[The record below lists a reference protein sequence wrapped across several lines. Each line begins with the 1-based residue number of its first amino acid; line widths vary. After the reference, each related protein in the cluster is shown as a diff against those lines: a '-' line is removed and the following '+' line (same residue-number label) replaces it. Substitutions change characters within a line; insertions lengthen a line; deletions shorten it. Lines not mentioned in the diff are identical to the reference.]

1 MNWHTDSQLESL
13 RHQLVNHRL
22 YQLLDSP
29 KAICIFMQHHV
40 WCVWDFQSLLKALQ
54 IKLTCIEIPWL
65 PSPDPLIR
73 RLINEIVLGEE
84 SDEDGI
90 GGYLSHF
97 ELYLKAMQEMHADT
111 KAINEFISLLRSGTS
126 FEESLLKSNA
136 PPSIIPF
143 VTQTI
148 SLAKSGALHS
158 VAAAFTLGRED
169 LLPDL
174 FLKILDKTANQFNIS
189 YSILTYYLNRHI
201 ELDGDEHGPM
211 AISMLDKACG
221 GSKKKEEEALQSARN
236 SLQARLDLWNAICK
250 QIEELKQIS

>member
-1 MNWHTDSQLESL
+1 
-13 RHQLVNHRL
+13 
-22 YQLLDSP
+22 
-29 KAICIFMQHHV
+29 
-40 WCVWDFQSLLKALQ
+40 
-54 IKLTCIEIPWL
+54 
-65 PSPDPLIR
+65 
-73 RLINEIVLGEE
+73 
-84 SDEDGI
+84 
-90 GGYLSHF
+90 
-97 ELYLKAMQEMHADT
+97 MQEMHADT
-111 KAINEFISLLRSGTS
+111 KAINEFISLLRAGTP

-136 PPSIIPF
+136 PPCIIPF

-148 SLAKSGALHS
+148 SLAQTGALHF

-250 QIEELKQIS
+250 QIEELKQMG

>member
-1 MNWHTDSQLESL
+1 MNWHNNEQLESL
-13 RHQLVNHRL
+13 RQKLVNHKL

-54 IKLTCIEIPWL
+54 IKLTCMEIPWL
-65 PSPDPLIR
+65 PSPDPLTR

-84 SDEDGI
+84 SDEDGM

-97 ELYLKAMQEMHADT
+97 ELYLKAMQEIHADT
-111 KAINEFISLLRSGTS
+111 KPIDKFIVLLRAGMP
-126 FEESLLKSNA
+126 FEEALIKANA
-136 PPSIIPF
+136 PPCIIPF

-148 SLAKSGALHS
+148 KLAQTGPLHS

-174 FLKILDKTANQFNIS
+174 FLKILDKVAGQFHIS

-211 AISMLDKACG
+211 AIAMLDKACG
-221 GSKKKEEEALQSARN
+221 GIKTKEEESLLSAIN
-236 SLQARLDLWNAICK
+236 SLQARLDLWDAICL
-250 QIEELKQIS
+250 QIKA